1 MAQVTVELRKLLQLN
16 NFELFDFP
24 YEFDDPKFRAQIEQ
38 SVIDYY
44 YNYEIGTETPD
55 EFKRR
60 FQAKW
65 LSFIDYYNLL
75 YNTTLLTYNPL
86 INYKMTEA
94 LEQLATSNNT
104 QNSVS
109 DTTSNATTS
118 QEGTDVLRQSTSTD
132 NTRTDN
138 LTSESD
144 SITTT
149 DNTSESDSTRTD
161 NLKAVTTDSSEGSG
175 NEKTSDYPQQAI
187 AGGDFLEGEKT
198 STTSTSGTSTT
209 DNTGTQTNTGSTIN
223 TGTQTNAGTITNTG
237 TQNTVST
244 GTNDSTTTSDNTS
257 VSEDSAN
264 TTGSLTSN
272 GTANTSYEKAIEGL
286 TGTSYQELIAKERQ
300 NLIRLIPMIISEL
313 KPLFILVY

>member
-16 NFELFDFP
+16 DFELFDFP
-24 YEFDDPKFRAQIEQ
+24 YQFDDQKFKSQLEQ

-75 YNTTLLTYNPL
+75 YNTTLLSYNPL

-94 LEQLATSNNT
+94 LEQLATTNNT
-104 QNSVS
+104 QNSITDS
-109 DTTSNATTS
+109 TSTGTTT
-118 QEGTDVLRQSTSTD
+118 QEGTDVLKQSTTTD
-132 NTRTDN
+132 STRTDN
-138 LTSESD
+138 LTSKND
-144 SITTT
+144 T
-149 DNTSESDSTRTD
+149 TRTD
-161 NLKAVTTDSSEGSG
+161 NLKSVVANSSEGSG

-198 STTSTSGTSTT
+198 STTSTSGTNTT
-209 DNTGTQTNTGSTIN
+209 DNTGTQTNSGTTLN
-223 TGTQTNAGTITNTG
+223 TGTQTNAGTG
-237 TQNTVST
+237 ST
-244 GTNDSTTTSDNTS
+244 DSTTTSDNTA
-257 VSEDSAN
+257 VSEDSTN
-264 TTGSLTSN
+264 TTGTMTTN
-272 GTANTSYEKAIEGL
+272 GTNNTSYEKTLEGI

-300 NLIRLIPMIISEL
+300 NLIRIIPQVINEL

>member
-24 YEFDDPKFRAQIEQ
+24 YQFDDQKFRTQLEQ
-38 SVIDYY
+38 AVIDYY

-60 FQAKW
+60 FEAKW

-75 YNTTLLTYNPL
+75 YNTTLLSYNPL

-94 LEQLATSNNT
+94 LEQLATTNNT
-104 QNSVS
+104 QNSAT
-109 DTTSNATTS
+109 DTTSSGTTT
-118 QEGTDVLRQSTSTD
+118 QEGTDVLSQTTSTD

-138 LTSESD
+138 LTSTND
-144 SITTT
+144 T
-149 DNTSESDSTRTD
+149 TRTD
-161 NLKAVTTDSSEGSG
+161 NLKAVVSNSSEGSG

-198 STTSTSGTSTT
+198 STTSTSGTNTT
-209 DNTGTQTNTGSTIN
+209 DNTGTQTNSGTTLN
-223 TGTQTNAGTITNTG
+223 TGTQTNAG
-237 TQNTVST
+237 T

-264 TTGSLTSN
+264 TTGTLTAE
-272 GTANTSYEKAIEGL
+272 GTTNTSYEKTIEGI
-286 TGTSYQELIAKERQ
+286 TGTSYQELIVKERQ

>member
-16 NFELFDFP
+16 SFELFDFP
-24 YEFDDPKFRAQIEQ
+24 YQFDDIKFKEQLEQ

-44 YNYEIGTETPD
+44 YNYEIGVETPD

-86 INYKMTEA
+86 TNYKMTEA
-94 LEQLATSNNT
+94 LDQLATSNNT
-104 QNSVS
+104 QNNVTDSTNNG
-109 DTTSNATTS
+109 TTT
-118 QEGTDVLRQSTSTD
+118 QQGTDVLSQTTST
-132 NTRTDN
+132 
-138 LTSESD
+138 
-144 SITTT
+144 
-149 DNTSESDSTRTD
+149 DSTRTD
-161 NLKAVTTDSSEGSG
+161 NLTANTTNSSEGTG

-198 STTSTSGTSTT
+198 STTNSSGTNNTT
-209 DNTGTQTNTGSTIN
+209 NTGTQTNVGTGK
-223 TGTQTNAGTITNTG
+223 
-237 TQNTVST
+237 
-244 GTNDSTTTSDNTS
+244 NDSTTTSNNTS
-257 VSEDSAN
+257 TSKDIAN
-264 TTGSLTSN
+264 TTGTLTSN
-272 GTANTSYEKAIEGL
+272 GTTNTNYEKTIEGL

>member
-24 YEFDDPKFRAQIEQ
+24 YQFDDQKFKTQLEQ

-44 YNYEIGTETPD
+44 YNYEIGTETPV

-75 YNTTLLTYNPL
+75 YNTTLLSYNPL

-94 LEQLATSNNT
+94 LEQLATTNNT
-104 QNSVS
+104 QNSVT
-109 DTTSNATTS
+109 DTTSNGTTT
-118 QEGTDVLRQSTSTD
+118 QEGTDVLKQTTSTD

-138 LTSESD
+138 LTSQND
-144 SITTT
+144 T
-149 DNTSESDSTRTD
+149 TRTD
-161 NLKAVTTDSSEGSG
+161 NLKAVVSNNSEGSG

-198 STTSTSGTSTT
+198 STTSTSGTNTT
-209 DNTGTQTNTGSTIN
+209 DNTGTQTNS
-223 TGTQTNAGTITNTG
+223 GTTTNTG
-237 TQNTVST
+237 NQKNVGS
-244 GTNDSTTTSDNTS
+244 GTNDSTTTSDNKS

-264 TTGSLTSN
+264 TTGTLTAE

-300 NLIRLIPMIISEL
+300 NLIRLIPLIISEL

>member
-75 YNTTLLTYNPL
+75 YNTTLLTYDPL

-94 LEQLATSNNT
+94 LEQLAKSNNT
-104 QNSVS
+104 QNSKT
-109 DTTSNATTS
+109 DTTSNGTTT
-118 QEGTDVLRQSTSTD
+118 QEGTDVLKQTTSTDSTRTDNLTSTND

-138 LTSESD
+138 LKSV
-144 SITTT
+144 
-149 DNTSESDSTRTD
+149 
-161 NLKAVTTDSSEGSG
+161 VTNSSEGSG
-175 NEKTSDYPQQAI
+175 NEKTSDYPQQPI
-187 AGGDFLEGEKT
+187 AGGDYLEGEKT
-198 STTSTSGTSTT
+198 STTSTSGTNTT
-209 DNTGTQTNTGSTIN
+209 DNTGTQKNTGTTLN
-223 TGTQTNAGTITNTG
+223 TGTQTNAGTG
-237 TQNTVST
+237 ST
-244 GTNDSTTTSDNTS
+244 DSTTTSDNTS

-264 TTGSLTSN
+264 TTGTLTAEGS
-272 GTANTSYEKAIEGL
+272 TNTSYEKTIEGL

>member
-16 NFELFDFP
+16 DFELFDFP
-24 YEFDDPKFRAQIEQ
+24 YQFDDQKFKSQLEQ

-60 FQAKW
+60 FAAKW

-75 YNTTLLTYNPL
+75 YNTTLLSYNPL

-94 LEQLATSNNT
+94 LEQLATTNNT
-104 QNSVS
+104 QNSITDS
-109 DTTSNATTS
+109 TSTGATT
-118 QEGTDVLRQSTSTD
+118 QEGTDVLKQSTTTD
-132 NTRTDN
+132 STRTDN
-138 LTSESD
+138 LTSKND
-144 SITTT
+144 T
-149 DNTSESDSTRTD
+149 TRTD
-161 NLKAVTTDSSEGSG
+161 NLKSVVANSSEGSG
-175 NEKTSDYPQQAI
+175 NEKTSDYPQQVI

-198 STTSTSGTSTT
+198 STTSTSGTNTT
-209 DNTGTQTNTGSTIN
+209 DNTGTQTNSGSTLN
-223 TGTQTNAGTITNTG
+223 TGTQTNAGTG
-237 TQNTVST
+237 ST
-244 GTNDSTTTSDNTS
+244 DSTTTSDNTA
-257 VSEDSAN
+257 VSEDRAN
-264 TTGSLTSN
+264 TTGTMTTN
-272 GTANTSYEKAIEGL
+272 GTNNTSYEKTLEGI

>member
-16 NFELFDFP
+16 DFELFDFT
-24 YEFDDPKFRAQIEQ
+24 YQFDDPKFREQLEQ

-94 LEQLATSNNT
+94 LKQLATTNNT
-104 QNSVS
+104 QNSVT
-109 DTTSNATTS
+109 DTTSNGTTT
-118 QEGTDVLRQSTSTD
+118 QEGTDVLEQSTTTDNTRTDALTTSTD

-138 LTSESD
+138 LKSVVA
-144 SITTT
+144 
-149 DNTSESDSTRTD
+149 NT
-161 NLKAVTTDSSEGSG
+161 SEGSG
-175 NEKTSDYPQQAI
+175 NEKTSDYPQQPI
-187 AGGDFLEGEKT
+187 AGGDYLEGEKT
-198 STTSTSGTSTT
+198 STTSSSGTNTT
-209 DNTGTQTNTGSTIN
+209 DNTGTQKNNGTVRH
-223 TGTQTNAGTITNTG
+223 TGTQTNAGT
-237 TQNTVST
+237 
-244 GTNDSTTTSDNTS
+244 GTNESTTTSDNTA

-264 TTGSLTSN
+264 TTGTLTAE
-272 GTANTSYEKAIEGL
+272 GATNTSYEKTIEGL

-300 NLIRLIPMIISEL
+300 NLIRLIPQVINEL

>member
-16 NFELFDFP
+16 SFELFDFP
-24 YEFDDPKFRAQIEQ
+24 YQFDDQKFKAQLEQ
-38 SVIDYY
+38 AVIDYY

-86 INYKMTEA
+86 TNYKMTEA

-104 QNSVS
+104 QNSVT
-109 DTTSNATTS
+109 DTTSNGSTT
-118 QEGTDVLRQSTSTD
+118 QEGTDVLEQTTSTD

-138 LTSESD
+138 LTSQND
-144 SITTT
+144 T
-149 DNTSESDSTRTD
+149 TRTD
-161 NLKAVTTDSSEGSG
+161 NLKAVVSNSSEGSG
-175 NEKTSDYPQQAI
+175 NEKTSDYPQQPI

-198 STTSTSGTSTT
+198 STTSTSGTNTT
-209 DNTGTQTNTGSTIN
+209 DNTGTQKNSGTTLN
-223 TGTQTNAGTITNTG
+223 TGTQTNAGT
-237 TQNTVST
+237 
-244 GTNDSTTTSDNTS
+244 GTNNSTTTSDNTS
-257 VSEDSAN
+257 VSEDIAN
-264 TTGSLTSN
+264 TTGRLTSN
-272 GTANTSYEKAIEGL
+272 GTTNTNYEKTIEGL

>member
-16 NFELFDFP
+16 NFELFDFQ
-24 YEFDDPKFRAQIEQ
+24 YQFDDPKFRAQLEQ

-86 INYKMTEA
+86 INYKMNEA

-104 QNSVS
+104 QNSVT
-109 DTTSNATTS
+109 DTTSNGTTT
-118 QEGTDVLRQSTSTD
+118 QEGTDVLNQSAST
-132 NTRTDN
+132 
-138 LTSESD
+138 
-144 SITTT
+144 
-149 DNTSESDSTRTD
+149 DSTRTD
-161 NLKAVTTDSSEGSG
+161 NLASQNDTTRTDNLKSVIANSSEGTG
-175 NEKTSDYPQQAI
+175 NEKTSDYPQQPI
-187 AGGDFLEGEKT
+187 AGGDFLEGEKI
-198 STTSTSGTSTT
+198 STTSTSGTNTT
-209 DNTGTQTNTGSTIN
+209 DNTGTQTNAGTTLN
-223 TGTQTNAGTITNTG
+223 TGTQTNAGTG
-237 TQNTVST
+237 TT
-244 GTNDSTTTSDNTS
+244 DSTTTSDNTA

-264 TTGSLTSN
+264 TTGTLTAE
-272 GTANTSYEKAIEGL
+272 GATNTSYEKTIEGL

-300 NLIRLIPMIISEL
+300 NLIRLIPQVINEL

>member
-1 MAQVTVELRKLLQLN
+1 MAQVTVELRKLIQLN

-60 FQAKW
+60 FEAKW

-75 YNTTLLTYNPL
+75 YNTTLLSYNPL

-94 LEQLATSNNT
+94 LEQLATTNNT
-104 QNSVS
+104 QNSVT
-109 DTTSNATTS
+109 DTTSNGTTT
-118 QEGTDVLRQSTSTD
+118 QEGTDVLEQTTSTD

-138 LTSESD
+138 LTSKND
-144 SITTT
+144 T
-149 DNTSESDSTRTD
+149 TRTD
-161 NLKAVTTDSSEGSG
+161 NLKSVVTNISEGSG

-198 STTSTSGTSTT
+198 SQTTTSGTNTT
-209 DNTGTQTNTGSTIN
+209 DNTGTQKNTGTTLN
-223 TGTQTNAGTITNTG
+223 TGTQTNAGT
-237 TQNTVST
+237 
-244 GTNDSTTTSDNTS
+244 GTNNSTTTSDNTS

-264 TTGSLTSN
+264 TTGTLTAE
-272 GTANTSYEKAIEGL
+272 GKANTSYEKTIEGL